1 MEVDTPTTAKH
12 IKIHPLSIITISDH
26 HTRIISG
33 GSALPPSS
41 PTIGLLFGTRTHAAN
56 NTLSIVDAEELDPT
70 TSSEGGENQLILT
83 KIELHRKVFPLH
95 HVVGWYRV
103 TDDQEPTQA
112 DLRRNQLEISQ
123 YCNNREPPVF
133 LLMNPNT
140 GSAQTYDLVQDDQLP
155 LTVYETLISNDNN
168 GENENENNAEESKHT
183 ETAQQ
188 TAAPRPPS
196 ELDGQLDSLQSSI
209 RAMNARMK
217 VLLEFLHKVEKGEV
231 PRDDV
236 LLRSV
241 DGILKKLPLVYAALT
256 EGVTSS
262 TSKDNGVRKTPL
274 RELENEYNDTM
285 LLSYLAAV
293 AKTVKTVH
301 VYTEKY
307 RNACESR
314 RM

>member
-1 MEVDTPTTAKH
+1 M
-12 IKIHPLSIITISDH
+12 
-26 HTRIISG
+26 
-33 GSALPPSS
+33 
-41 PTIGLLFGTRTHAAN
+41 
-56 NTLSIVDAEELDPT
+56 
-70 TSSEGGENQLILT
+70 
-83 KIELHRKVFPLH
+83 
-95 HVVGWYRV
+95 VGWYRV

-168 GENENENNAEESKHT
+168 GENENENNAVFVNAEFELETFEPERIALEKVVNTAPKARAAASVTENTSTTEKSEDTTRKVKKSKKEESKHT

-236 LLRSV
+236 LLRNV
-241 DGILKKLPLVYAALT
+241 DGILKKLPLVYAALA

-262 TSKDNGVRKTPL
+262 TSEDNGVRRTPL